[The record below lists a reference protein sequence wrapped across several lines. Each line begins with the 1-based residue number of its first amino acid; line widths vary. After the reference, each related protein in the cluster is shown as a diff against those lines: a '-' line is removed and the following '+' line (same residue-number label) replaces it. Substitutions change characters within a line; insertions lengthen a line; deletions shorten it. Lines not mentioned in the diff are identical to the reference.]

1 MLLSPFARVHLRR
14 DRKLGEFPLRQNR
27 AHRAVGIHVADCSLY
42 ASEPRISFPQRNAGW
57 NRLDYLRALGQ
68 RRILGNQEADDRR
81 VTEIGLGKTLRQRIN
96 RVVIALE

>member
-1 MLLSPFARVHLRR
+1 
-14 DRKLGEFPLRQNR
+14 
-27 AHRAVGIHVADCSLY
+27 
-42 ASEPRISFPQRNAGW
+42 
-57 NRLDYLRALGQ
+57 LGQ